1 MTNPPTMTSC
11 DAARRGI
18 RVLNTPSASDGAAR
32 LIRGMIFSGELGPDD
47 WLPPARELA
56 ESLGIAVLT
65 LRVGLRELESA
76 GYIATTRGSRG
87 GSRVRDIG
95 ALSQRWIQWMN
106 EKGDEI
112 DDLWEF
118 REIVETS
125 IAALAAER
133 RAQGELAEIECAL
146 IAAADDSHTAV
157 LRWNVVFHDAL
168 ARAAH
173 SRHLQQAMENV
184 RMELFLPAGLLLRKQ
199 PADELRRAHADLFDA
214 VRDQDPDR
222 ARETMRRHLSQTRQS
237 VATALAEFAGGSLQG

>member
-1 MTNPPTMTSC
+1 
-11 DAARRGI
+11 
-18 RVLNTPSASDGAAR
+18 
-32 LIRGMIFSGELGPDD
+32 MIFSGELGPDD

-56 ESLGIAVLT
+56 QKLGIAVLT
-65 LRVGLRELESA
+65 LRVGLKELESA

-87 GSRVRDIG
+87 GSRVRDIET
-95 ALSQRWIQWMN
+95 LSQRWIEWMN
-106 EKGDEI
+106 EKAGEI

-133 RAQGELAEIECAL
+133 RTQAELAEIERAL

-173 SRHLQQAMENV
+173 SRHLQQAMEGV
-184 RMELFLPAGLLLRKQ
+184 RMELFLPAGLLLRRQ
-199 PADELRRAHADLFDA
+199 PADDLRRAHAHLFDA
-214 VRDQDPDR
+214 VRDCDPGR
-222 ARETMRRHLSQTRQS
+222 ARETMHRHLSQTRQS
-237 VATALAEFAGGSLQG
+237 VAAALAELAGGGLQG